1 LTDEIRK
8 QFEDVIDMEQ
18 QLRTTRNEEVRRTT
32 VWSIGLYLLF
42 IAGISGLLAYIGVV
56 TCSICPTVTAPTLP
70 RSRPA
75 PSAWSSK
82 PGCAMARPS
91 WLNRCWGN

>member
-32 VWSIGLYLLF
+32 IWSITLYLLF
-42 IAGISGLLAYIGVV
+42 IAGISGLLAYVGRRDLVRLS
-56 TCSICPTVTAPTLP
+56 TATAPTSP
-70 RSRPA
+70 RNRPA
-75 PSAWSSK
+75 PSAWNAR
-82 PGCAMARPS
+82 PGCATARPS
-91 WLNRCWGN
+91 WLSRCWGN